1 MKPTPIL
8 LSVLMAWVAFAVD
21 ARVIVTQPPI
31 VSMNVPK
38 QAQTQAIALQKLAV
52 DVEILPVLA
61 QTQLTMTF
69 YNPNHRPLEGELVV
83 PLAEGQKITAM
94 ALDINGEMRA
104 AVPVPKAKG
113 QQVFEAVERRQVDPA
128 LLEQISGN
136 QFRLRVY
143 PIPAQGTRTV
153 SITVSQALSHQDGR
167 LVYQLPVR
175 FGKVGNAHIRVN
187 SSLNSAESFQL
198 PTGFQSEAKPN
209 GGFVAQAK
217 GMGQGLERVLTWQF
231 ATPKTTQVLWQNV
244 GNERYFLASIPVKNE
259 TYTRRPPLHLG
270 IVWDASLSRR
280 DADLSTQLAVLA
292 AYFKA
297 MPDADV
303 SVQILRGT
311 GSDDVRTYRIKQ
323 GDWAQLRKD
332 LTGVVYDGSSSL
344 AHMRPVKGTDEY
356 WVFSDGMDN
365 VFVQALADLQGARV
379 SVFNPQ
385 SVANHNALRQ
395 MAESHGGVYAPWH
408 DAQTAQ
414 RVLQQLWQEQPHITG
429 VTGDVE
435 EVVWPSVRGQDQ
447 VITLLGKM
455 KSGVAAPRLQVTLG
469 DAQGIQDIS
478 VPLTGQK
485 NAAVPVLWASA
496 AIDKWLSNGER
507 QHEDVLALG
516 KRFGVVSPETSLLV
530 LDDVADYVTHDIDPP
545 PSLQAE
551 YRRLQHQKQQ
561 QQQEVTLNQV
571 QQARSDWQAFGEWW
585 NTDFPK
591 NKPKPSKPEVNGQ
604 EAQLDM
610 ATAAAPMALS
620 RSRASTEAVA
630 ADAALEQDA
639 SVSKNKADA
648 DKQVSIAIQAY
659 QDNSPAVARV
669 RAADKASVY
678 AVYLEERAANLNN
691 PSFYLAASDA
701 LWEKGLPT
709 EAVRVASNLAEM
721 KLENR
726 YVLRLLG
733 QQFVQFKRPELAV
746 DVYRQVLRMAP
757 EEPQSYRDLALAE
770 AENGQYQAAA
780 EHLYTIIQ
788 KPWDGRF
795 GGIQLIAVDELNQ
808 LVAAH
813 KNQITTAQFDA
824 ALLHNRPVDMRVV
837 LTWDSDNSDM
847 DLWVTD
853 PNGEKVFY
861 GHQQSYQGGKI
872 SRDFTGGYGPEV
884 FWLKDPKAG
893 EYEIRAHFYGD
904 RQQIVTGPTTAH
916 VRLIRHWGKPN
927 QSEQIL
933 RVKMAQEREGHS
945 NQESVLIG
953 TFTVQ

>member
-1 MKPTPIL
+1 MKPSPIL
-8 LSVLMAWVAFAVD
+8 LSVLMAWAVFAVD
-21 ARVIVTQPPI
+21 ARVIVSQPPM

-38 QAQTQAIALQKLAV
+38 QAQTQAIVLQKLAV
-52 DVEILPVLA
+52 DVEVLPALA

-175 FGKVGNAHIRVN
+175 FGKVGNAHMRIN

-198 PTGFQSEAKPN
+198 PTGFQSVAQPN

-217 GMGQGLERVLTWQF
+217 GMSQGLERVLTWQF
-231 ATPKTTQVLWQNV
+231 AAPKTTQVLWQNV
-244 GNERYFLASIPVKNE
+244 GNERYFLANIPVKSD
-259 TYTRRPPLHLG
+259 TYTRRPPTHLG

-280 DADLSTQLAVLA
+280 DADLATQLAVLA

-297 MPDADV
+297 MPDTEV
-303 SVQILRGT
+303 SVQIVRGT

-323 GDWAQLRKD
+323 GDWTQLLKD

-344 AHMRPVKGTDEY
+344 AQMRPVKGTDEY

-385 SVANHNALRQ
+385 SVANHSVLRQ

-414 RVLQQLWQEQPHITG
+414 RVLQQLWQEQPHITA

-435 EVVWPSVRGQDQ
+435 EVVWPSARGQDQ
-447 VITLLGKM
+447 VMTLLGKM
-455 KSGVAAPRLQVTLG
+455 KNGVTAPRMQVSIG
-469 DAQGIQDIS
+469 DAQGPQVIS

-485 NAAVPVLWASA
+485 SSAIPALWASA
-496 AIDKWLSNGER
+496 TIDQWSANSER
-507 QHEDVLALG
+507 QHEEILALG

-545 PSLQAE
+545 PSLQAA
-551 YRRLQHQKQQ
+551 YQRLKQQKQQ

-591 NKPKPSKPEVNGQ
+591 NKPKPSKPEVNEQ
-604 EAQLDM
+604 VAQLDM
-610 ATAAAPMALS
+610 AIAAPSRPLS
-620 RSRASTEAVA
+620 RSRVSTEAVA
-630 ADAALEQDA
+630 ADAALEQDV
-639 SVSKNKADA
+639 SESKNKAGA

-669 RAADKASVY
+669 RSADKASAY
-678 AVYLEERAANLNN
+678 AVYVQERADNLNN

-701 LWEKGLPT
+701 LWDKGLST

-770 AENGQYQAAA
+770 AANGEYQAAA
-780 EHLYTIIQ
+780 EHLYAIIQ

-813 KNQITTAQFDA
+813 KNHINTAQFDA

-853 PNGEKVFY
+853 PNGEKVYY

-933 RVKMAQEREGHS
+933 RVKMAQEREGQS

>member
-1 MKPTPIL
+1 MKPSRL
-8 LSVLMAWVAFAVD
+8 FLSMLMAWAVCAAE
-21 ARVIVTQPPI
+21 ARVIDSRPP
-31 VSMNVPK
+31 VSMNLPK
-38 QAQTQAIALQKLAV
+38 QQNLQAIALQKLAV
-52 DVEILPVLA
+52 DVEVLPALA

-69 YNPNHRPLEGELVV
+69 HNPNHRPLEGELVV
-83 PLAEGQKITAM
+83 PLLEGQKITAM

-104 AVPVPKAKG
+104 AVPVPKAQG

-128 LLEQISGN
+128 LLEQVSGN

-153 SITVSQALSHQDGR
+153 SITISQALSPEDGR
-167 LVYQLPVR
+167 LRYRLPVR
-175 FGKVGNAHIRVN
+175 LGQVGMAQIRIN
-187 SSLNSAESFQL
+187 SRLNSADGFQI
-198 PTGFQSEAKPN
+198 PVGFQSTAKPD
-209 GGFVAQAK
+209 GGFTAQAK
-217 GMGQGLERVLTWQF
+217 WGGKGQARTVEWLF
-231 ATPKTTQVLWQNV
+231 AAPNTSQVLLQSA
-244 GNERYFLASIPVKNE
+244 GHERYFLANIPVKNE
-259 TYTRRPPLHLG
+259 AYTRSPPKHLG

-280 DADLSTQLAVLA
+280 DADVSSQLAVLA

-297 MPDADV
+297 MPDAEV

-311 GSDDVRTYRIKQ
+311 GSDDVRSYRIKQ
-323 GDWAQLRKD
+323 GDWTQLHSD
-332 LTGVVYDGSSSL
+332 LHGGVYDGSSSL
-344 AHMRPVKGTDEY
+344 SQMRPVNGTDEY

-365 VFVQALADLQGARV
+365 VFTQAWADLGGARV

-385 SVANHNALRQ
+385 SVANHSALRN
-395 MAESHGGVYAPWH
+395 MAESHGGTYSPWQ
-408 DAQTAQ
+408 DEPSAKQ
-414 RVLQQLWQEQPHITG
+414 VLQQLWQEQPHITG

-435 EVVWPSVRGQDQ
+435 AVVWPSARAQGN
-447 VITLLGKM
+447 VIMLLGKV
-455 KSGVAAPRLQVTLG
+455 KNGVTAPRLQVDLTDG
-469 DAQGIQDIS
+469 GGVQAIS
-478 VPLTGQK
+478 VPLVGQ
-485 NAAVPVLWASA
+485 NSDAVPVLWASA
-496 AIDKWLSNGER
+496 TLDKWSGEGER
-507 QHEDVLALG
+507 QYDAMLALG
-516 KRFGVVSPETSLLV
+516 KRFGVVSPATSLLV
-530 LDDVADYVTHDIDPP
+530 LDDVADYVQHDITPP
-545 PSLQAE
+545 ASLQAE
-551 YRRLQHQKQQ
+551 YQRLQQQKRHET
-561 QQQEVTLNQV
+561 QEKSRSQV
-571 QQARSDWQAFGEWW
+571 QQAVSDWQAFGTWW

-591 NKPKPSKPEVNGQ
+591 NKPKPVVNEQ
-604 EAQLDM
+604 EAQSEM
-610 ATAAAPMALS
+610 VETAAPMALS
-620 RSRASTEAVA
+620 RNREGAAMAVA
-630 ADAALEQDA
+630 ADAALEQDV
-639 SVSKNKADA
+639 SVSKSKADTG
-648 DKQVSIAIQAY
+648 KQVSIAIQAY

-669 RAADKASVY
+669 RAADKAAAY
-678 AVYLEERAANLNN
+678 AVYVQERAANLNN

-701 LWEKGLPT
+701 LWDKGLAT

-770 AENGQYQAAA
+770 AANGEYQAAA
-780 EHLYTIIQ
+780 EHLYAIIQ

-813 KNQITTAQFDA
+813 KNHINTAQFDA

-853 PNGEKVFY
+853 PNGEKVYY

-933 RVKMAQEREGHS
+933 RVKMAQEREGLS

>member
-1 MKPTPIL
+1 
-8 LSVLMAWVAFAVD
+8 MAWTVFAVD
-21 ARVIVTQPPI
+21 ARVIVSQPPM

-38 QAQTQAIALQKLAV
+38 QAQTQAIVLQKLAV
-52 DVEILPVLA
+52 DVEVLPALA

-69 YNPNHRPLEGELVV
+69 HNPNHRPLEGELVV

-104 AVPVPKAKG
+104 AMPVPKAKG
-113 QQVFEAVERRQVDPA
+113 QQVFEAVERRQIDPA

-153 SITVSQALSHQDGR
+153 SITVSQALAHQDGR

-175 FGKVGNAHIRVN
+175 FGKVGNAHIRIN
-187 SSLNSAESFQL
+187 SSLNSAESFQM
-198 PTGFQSEAKPN
+198 PTGFQSVAQPN

-217 GMGQGLERVLTWQF
+217 GMSQGLERVLTWQF
-231 ATPKTTQVLWQNV
+231 AAPKTTQVLWQNV
-244 GNERYFLASIPVKNE
+244 GNERFFLANIPVKSD
-259 TYTRRPPLHLG
+259 TYTRRPPTHLG

-280 DADLSTQLAVLA
+280 DADLATQLAVLA
-292 AYFKA
+292 EYFKA
-297 MPDADV
+297 MPDAEV
-303 SVQILRGT
+303 SVQIVRGT

-323 GDWAQLRKD
+323 GDWTQLRKD

-344 AHMRPVKGTDEY
+344 AQMRPVKGTDEY

-385 SVANHNALRQ
+385 SVANHSVLRQ
-395 MAESHGGVYAPWH
+395 MAENHGGVYAPWH

-414 RVLQQLWQEQPHITG
+414 RVLQQLWQEQPHITA

-447 VITLLGKM
+447 VMTLLGKM
-455 KSGVAAPRLQVTLG
+455 KSGVTAPRMQVSIG
-469 DAQGIQDIS
+469 DAQGPQVIS

-485 NAAVPVLWASA
+485 SSAIPALWASA
-496 AIDKWLSNGER
+496 TIDQWSANSER
-507 QHEDVLALG
+507 QHEEILALG

-545 PSLQAE
+545 PSLQAA
-551 YRRLQHQKQQ
+551 YQRLKQQKQQ

-591 NKPKPSKPEVNGQ
+591 NKPKPSKPEVNEQ
-604 EAQLDM
+604 VAQLDM
-610 ATAAAPMALS
+610 AIAAPSRPLS
-620 RSRASTEAVA
+620 RSRVSTEAVA
-630 ADAALEQDA
+630 ADAALEQDV
-639 SVSKNKADA
+639 SESKNKAGA

-669 RAADKASVY
+669 RSADKASAY
-678 AVYLEERAANLNN
+678 AVYVQERADNLNN

-701 LWEKGLPT
+701 LWDKGLST

-770 AENGQYQAAA
+770 AANGEYQAAA
-780 EHLYTIIQ
+780 EHLYAIIQ

-813 KNQITTAQFDA
+813 KNHINTIQFDA

-933 RVKMAQEREGHS
+933 RVKMAQEREGQS

>member
-1 MKPTPIL
+1 MKPSPIL
-8 LSVLMAWVAFAVD
+8 LSVLMAWTVFAVD
-21 ARVIVTQPPI
+21 ARVIVSQPPM

-38 QAQTQAIALQKLAV
+38 QAQTQAIVLQKLAV
-52 DVEILPVLA
+52 DVEVLPALA

-69 YNPNHRPLEGELVV
+69 HNPNHRPLEGELVV

-104 AVPVPKAKG
+104 AMPVPKAKG
-113 QQVFEAVERRQVDPA
+113 QQVFEAVERRQIDPA

-153 SITVSQALSHQDGR
+153 SITVSQALAHQDGR

-175 FGKVGNAHIRVN
+175 FGKVGNAHIRIN
-187 SSLNSAESFQL
+187 SSLNSAESFQM
-198 PTGFQSEAKPN
+198 PTGFQSVAQPN

-217 GMGQGLERVLTWQF
+217 GMSQGLERVLTWQF
-231 ATPKTTQVLWQNV
+231 AAPKTTQVLWQNV
-244 GNERYFLASIPVKNE
+244 GNERFFLANIPVKSD
-259 TYTRRPPLHLG
+259 TYTRRPPTHLG

-280 DADLSTQLAVLA
+280 DADLATQLAVLA

-297 MPDADV
+297 MPDTEV
-303 SVQILRGT
+303 SVQIVRGT

-323 GDWAQLRKD
+323 GDWTQLRKD
-332 LTGVVYDGSSSL
+332 LTGMVYDGSSSL

-385 SVANHNALRQ
+385 SVANHSVLRQ
-395 MAESHGGVYAPWH
+395 MAENHGGVYAPWH

-414 RVLQQLWQEQPHITG
+414 RVLQQLWQEQPHITA

-447 VITLLGKM
+447 VMTLLGKM
-455 KSGVAAPRLQVTLG
+455 KSGVTAPRMQVSIG
-469 DAQGIQDIS
+469 DAQGPQVIS

-485 NAAVPVLWASA
+485 SSAIPALWASA
-496 AIDKWLSNGER
+496 TIDQWSANSER
-507 QHEDVLALG
+507 QHEEILALG

-545 PSLQAE
+545 PSLQAA
-551 YRRLQHQKQQ
+551 YQRLKQQKQQ

-591 NKPKPSKPEVNGQ
+591 NKPKPSKPEVNEQ

-610 ATAAAPMALS
+610 AAAAPPLALS

-639 SVSKNKADA
+639 SVSKIKAGA
-648 DKQVSIAIQAY
+648 GKQVSIAIQAY
-659 QDNSPAVARV
+659 LDNSPAVARV

-678 AVYLEERAANLNN
+678 AVYLQERADNLNN

-701 LWEKGLPT
+701 LWEKGLAT

-726 YVLRLLG
+726 YLLRLLG

-770 AENGQYQAAA
+770 AANGEYQAAA
-780 EHLYTIIQ
+780 EHLYAIVQ

-813 KNQITTAQFDA
+813 KNHINTAQFDA

-853 PNGEKVFY
+853 PNGEKVYY
-861 GHQQSYQGGKI
+861 GHQQSHQGGKI

-933 RVKMAQEREGHS
+933 RVKMAQEREGLS

>member
-1 MKPTPIL
+1 MKPSPIL
-8 LSVLMAWVAFAVD
+8 LSVLMAWAVFAVD
-21 ARVIVTQPPI
+21 ARVIVSQPSM

-38 QAQTQAIALQKLAV
+38 QAQTQTIVLQKLAV

-175 FGKVGNAHIRVN
+175 FGKVGNAHIRIN
-187 SSLNSAESFQL
+187 SSLNSAESFQM
-198 PTGFQSEAKPN
+198 PAGFQSVAQAN

-217 GMGQGLERVLTWQF
+217 GMSQGLERVLTWQF
-231 ATPKTTQVLWQNV
+231 AAPKTTQVLWQNI
-244 GNERYFLASIPVKNE
+244 GNERYFLANIPVKSD
-259 TYTRRPPLHLG
+259 TYTRRPPTHLG

-280 DADLSTQLAVLA
+280 DADLATQLAVLA

-297 MPDADV
+297 MPDTEV
-303 SVQILRGT
+303 SVQIVRGT

-323 GDWAQLRKD
+323 GDWTQLRKD
-332 LTGVVYDGSSSL
+332 LTGMVYDGSSSL

-385 SVANHNALRQ
+385 SVANHSVLRQ
-395 MAESHGGVYAPWH
+395 MAESHGGMYASWH

-435 EVVWPSVRGQDQ
+435 EVVWPSARGQDQ
-447 VITLLGKM
+447 VMTLLGKM
-455 KSGVAAPRLQVTLG
+455 KSGVAAPRMQVSID
-469 DAQGIQDIS
+469 DAQGPQVIS
-478 VPLTGQK
+478 VPLAGQK
-485 NAAVPVLWASA
+485 SSAIPVLWASA
-496 AIDKWLSNGER
+496 TIDQWSANSER
-507 QHEDVLALG
+507 QHEEILALG

-545 PSLQAE
+545 PSLQAA
-551 YRRLQHQKQQ
+551 YHHLKQQKQQ
-561 QQQEVTLNQV
+561 QQQEITLNQV

-591 NKPKPSKPEVNGQ
+591 NKPKPSKPEVNEQ

-610 ATAAAPMALS
+610 AAAAAPLALS

-639 SVSKNKADA
+639 SVSKNKAGA
-648 DKQVSIAIQAY
+648 GKQVSIAIQAY

-678 AVYLEERAANLNN
+678 AVYLQERADNLNN

-813 KNQITTAQFDA
+813 KNQINTAQFDA

-933 RVKMAQEREGHS
+933 RVKMAQEREGQS

>member
-1 MKPTPIL
+1 
-8 LSVLMAWVAFAVD
+8 MAWAVFAVD
-21 ARVIVTQPPI
+21 ARVIVSQPPM

-52 DVEILPVLA
+52 DVEVLPALA

-175 FGKVGNAHIRVN
+175 FGKVGNAHIRIN
-187 SSLNSAESFQL
+187 SSLNSAESFQM
-198 PTGFQSEAKPN
+198 PTGFQSVAQPN

-217 GMGQGLERVLTWQF
+217 GMSQGLERVLTWQF
-231 ATPKTTQVLWQNV
+231 AAPKTTQVLWQNV
-244 GNERYFLASIPVKNE
+244 GNERYFLANIPVKSD
-259 TYTRRPPLHLG
+259 TYTRRPPAHLG

-280 DADLSTQLAVLA
+280 DADLATQLAVLA

-297 MPDADV
+297 MPDTEV
-303 SVQILRGT
+303 SVQIVRGT

-323 GDWAQLRKD
+323 GDWAQLNKD

-344 AHMRPVKGTDEY
+344 TQMRPVKGTDEY

-385 SVANHNALRQ
+385 SVANHSVLRQ
-395 MAESHGGVYAPWH
+395 MAENHGGAYAPWH

-414 RVLQQLWQEQPHITG
+414 RVLQQLWQEQPHITA

-435 EVVWPSVRGQDQ
+435 EVVWPSARGQDQ
-447 VITLLGKM
+447 VMTLLGKM
-455 KSGVAAPRLQVTLG
+455 KSGVAAPRMQVSIG
-469 DAQGIQDIS
+469 DAQGPQVIS

-485 NAAVPVLWASA
+485 SSAIPALWASA
-496 AIDKWLSNGER
+496 TIDQWSANSER
-507 QHEDVLALG
+507 QHEEILALG

-545 PSLQAE
+545 PSLQAA
-551 YRRLQHQKQQ
+551 YQRLKQQKQQ

-591 NKPKPSKPEVNGQ
+591 NKPKPSKPEVNEQ

-610 ATAAAPMALS
+610 AAAAAPLALS
-620 RSRASTEAVA
+620 RSRVSTEAVA
-630 ADAALEQDA
+630 ADAALEQDV
-639 SVSKNKADA
+639 SVSKNKAGA

-669 RAADKASVY
+669 RAADKASAY
-678 AVYLEERAANLNN
+678 AVYLQERADNLNN

-701 LWEKGLPT
+701 LWDKGLST

-770 AENGQYQAAA
+770 AANGEYQAAA
-780 EHLYTIIQ
+780 EHLYAIIQ

-813 KNQITTAQFDA
+813 KNHINTTQFDA

-884 FWLKDPKAG
+884 FWLKEPKAG

-933 RVKMAQEREGHS
+933 RVKMAQEREGQS

>member
-1 MKPTPIL
+1 MKPSRL
-8 LSVLMAWVAFAVD
+8 FLSMLMAWAVCSAE
-21 ARVIVTQPPI
+21 ARVIDSRPP
-31 VSMNVPK
+31 VSMNLPK
-38 QAQTQAIALQKLAV
+38 QQNLQAIALQKLAV
-52 DVEILPVLA
+52 EVDVLPALA

-69 YNPNHRPLEGELVV
+69 HNPNHRPLEGELVV
-83 PLAEGQKITAM
+83 PLLEGQKITAM

-104 AVPVPKAKG
+104 AVPVPKAQG

-128 LLEQISGN
+128 LLEQVSGN

-153 SITVSQALSHQDGR
+153 SITISQALSPEDGR
-167 LVYQLPVR
+167 LRYRLPVR
-175 FGKVGNAHIRVN
+175 LGQVGTAQIHIN
-187 SSLNSAESFQL
+187 SRLNSADGFQI
-198 PTGFQSEAKPN
+198 PVGFQSEARPG
-209 GGFVAQAK
+209 GGFTAQATWTHK
-217 GMGQGLERVLTWQF
+217 GQARTVEWLF
-231 ATPKTTQVLWQNV
+231 AAPNTTQVLLQSID
-244 GNERYFLASIPVKNE
+244 NERYFLANIPVKNE
-259 TYTRRPPLHLG
+259 AYTRSPPKHLG

-280 DADLSTQLAVLA
+280 DADVASQLAILA

-297 MPDADV
+297 MPDAEV

-311 GSDDVRTYRIKQ
+311 GSDDVRSYRIKR
-323 GDWAQLRKD
+323 GDWTQLRSD
-332 LTGVVYDGSSSL
+332 LNGVVYDGSSSL
-344 AHMRPVKGTDEY
+344 AQMRPVKGTDEY

-365 VFVQALADLQGARV
+365 VFTQAWADLGGARV

-385 SVANHNALRQ
+385 NVANHTALRN
-395 MAESHGGVYAPWH
+395 MAESHGGTYSPWQ
-408 DAQTAQ
+408 DEPSAKQ
-414 RVLQQLWQEQPHITG
+414 VLQQLWQEQPHITG

-435 EVVWPSVRGQDQ
+435 AVVWPSARAQGN
-447 VITLLGKM
+447 VITLLGKV
-455 KSGVAAPRLQVTLG
+455 KNGVTAPRLQVDLTDSG
-469 DAQGIQDIS
+469 GVQAIS
-478 VPLTGQK
+478 VPLVGQ
-485 NAAVPVLWASA
+485 NSDAVPVLWASA
-496 AIDKWLSNGER
+496 TLDKWSGEGER
-507 QHEDVLALG
+507 QHDAMLALG
-516 KRFGVVSPETSLLV
+516 KRFGVVSPATSLLV
-530 LDDVADYVTHDIDPP
+530 LDDVADYVQHDITPP
-545 PSLQAE
+545 ASLQAE
-551 YRRLQHQKQQ
+551 YQRLQQQKRHEA
-561 QQQEVTLNQV
+561 QEKSRSQV
-571 QQARSDWQAFGEWW
+571 QQAVSDWQAFGTWW
-585 NTDFPK
+585 DTDFPK
-591 NKPKPSKPEVNGQ
+591 NKPKPVPVVNEQ
-604 EAQLDM
+604 EAQSEM
-610 ATAAAPMALS
+610 VETAAPMALS
-620 RSRASTEAVA
+620 RSREGAAMAVA
-630 ADAALEQDA
+630 ADAALEQDV
-639 SVSKNKADA
+639 SVSKSKADTG
-648 DKQVSIAIQAY
+648 KQVSIAIQAY

-669 RAADKASVY
+669 RAADKAAAY
-678 AVYLEERAANLNN
+678 AVYVQERAANLNN

-701 LWEKGLPT
+701 LWDKGLAT

-770 AENGQYQAAA
+770 AANGEYQAAA
-780 EHLYTIIQ
+780 EHLYAIVQ

-813 KNQITTAQFDA
+813 KNHINTAQFDA

-853 PNGEKVFY
+853 PNGEKVYY

-933 RVKMAQEREGHS
+933 RVKMAQERENQS

>member
-1 MKPTPIL
+1 MKPSRL
-8 LSVLMAWVAFAVD
+8 FLSMLMAWAVCAAE
-21 ARVIVTQPPI
+21 ARVIDSRPP
-31 VSMNVPK
+31 VSMNLPK
-38 QAQTQAIALQKLAV
+38 QQNLQAIALQKLAV
-52 DVEILPVLA
+52 DVEVLPALA

-69 YNPNHRPLEGELVV
+69 HNPNHRPLEGELVV
-83 PLAEGQKITAM
+83 PLLEGQKITAM

-104 AVPVPKAKG
+104 AVPVPKAQG

-128 LLEQISGN
+128 LLEQVSGN

-153 SITVSQALSHQDGR
+153 SITISQALSPEDGR
-167 LVYQLPVR
+167 LRYRLPVR
-175 FGKVGNAHIRVN
+175 LGQVGTAQIRIN
-187 SSLNSAESFQL
+187 SRLNSADGFQI
-198 PTGFQSEAKPN
+198 PVGFQSTAKPD
-209 GGFVAQAK
+209 GGFTAQAK
-217 GMGQGLERVLTWQF
+217 WGGKGQARTVEWLF
-231 ATPKTTQVLWQNV
+231 AAPNTTQVLLQST
-244 GNERYFLASIPVKNE
+244 GHERYFLANIPVKNE
-259 TYTRRPPLHLG
+259 AYTRSPPKHLG

-280 DADLSTQLAVLA
+280 DADVATQLALLA

-297 MPDADV
+297 VPDAEV

-311 GSDDVRTYRIKQ
+311 GSDDVRSYRIKQ
-323 GDWAQLRKD
+323 GDWASLRSD
-332 LTGVVYDGSSSL
+332 LNGVVYDGSSSL
-344 AHMRPVKGTDEY
+344 AQMRPVKGTDEY

-365 VFVQALADLQGARV
+365 VFAQAWADLGGARV

-385 SVANHNALRQ
+385 SVANHTALRN
-395 MAESHGGVYAPWH
+395 MAESHGGTYMPWQ
-408 DAQTAQ
+408 DAHSAKQ
-414 RVLQQLWQEQPHITG
+414 VLQQLWQEQPHITG

-435 EVVWPSVRGQDQ
+435 AVVWPSARAQGN
-447 VITLLGKM
+447 VITLLGKV
-455 KSGVAAPRLQVTLG
+455 KSGVTAPRLQVDLTDG
-469 DAQGIQDIS
+469 GGVQAIS
-478 VPLTGQK
+478 VPLVGQ
-485 NAAVPVLWASA
+485 NSDAVPVLWASA
-496 AIDKWLSNGER
+496 TLDKWSGEGER
-507 QHEDVLALG
+507 QHDAMLDLG
-516 KRFGVVSPETSLLV
+516 KRFGVVSPATSLLV
-530 LDDVADYVTHDIDPP
+530 LDDVADYVQHDITPP
-545 PSLQAE
+545 ASLQAE
-551 YRRLQHQKQQ
+551 YQRLQQQKRHEA
-561 QQQEVTLNQV
+561 QEKSRSQV
-571 QQARSDWQAFGEWW
+571 QQAVSDWQAFGTWW

-591 NKPKPSKPEVNGQ
+591 NKPKPVVNEQ
-604 EAQLDM
+604 EAQSEM
-610 ATAAAPMALS
+610 VETAAPMALS
-620 RSRASTEAVA
+620 HSREGAAMA
-630 ADAALEQDA
+630 ADAALEQDV
-639 SVSKNKADA
+639 SVSKSKADTG
-648 DKQVSIAIQAY
+648 KQVSIAIQAY

-669 RAADKASVY
+669 RAADKAAAY
-678 AVYLEERAANLNN
+678 AVYVQERAANLNN

-701 LWEKGLPT
+701 LWDKGLAT

-770 AENGQYQAAA
+770 AANGEYQAAA
-780 EHLYTIIQ
+780 EHLYAIVQ

-813 KNQITTAQFDA
+813 KNHINTAQFDA

-853 PNGEKVFY
+853 PNGEKVYY

-933 RVKMAQEREGHS
+933 RVKMAQERENQS

>member
-1 MKPTPIL
+1 MKPSPIL
-8 LSVLMAWVAFAVD
+8 LSVLMAWAVFAVD
-21 ARVIVTQPPI
+21 ARVIVSQPPM

-38 QAQTQAIALQKLAV
+38 QAQTQAIVLQKLAV
-52 DVEILPVLA
+52 DVEVLPALA

-69 YNPNHRPLEGELVV
+69 HNPNHRPLEGELVV

-153 SITVSQALSHQDGR
+153 SITVSQALDHQDGR

-175 FGKVGNAHIRVN
+175 FGKVGNAHMRIN
-187 SSLNSAESFQL
+187 SSLNSAESFQI
-198 PTGFQSEAKPN
+198 PTGFQSVAQAN

-217 GMGQGLERVLTWQF
+217 GMNQGLERVLTWQF
-231 ATPKTTQVLWQNV
+231 AAPKTTQVLWQNV
-244 GNERYFLASIPVKNE
+244 GNERFFLANIPVKSD
-259 TYTRRPPLHLG
+259 TYTRRPPTHLG

-280 DADLSTQLAVLA
+280 DADLATQLAVLA

-297 MPDADV
+297 MPDTEV
-303 SVQILRGT
+303 SVQIVRGT

-323 GDWAQLRKD
+323 GDWTQLRKD

-344 AHMRPVKGTDEY
+344 AQMRPVKGTDEY

-365 VFVQALADLQGARV
+365 VFVQVLADLQGARV

-385 SVANHNALRQ
+385 SVANHTALRN
-395 MAESHGGVYAPWH
+395 MAESHGGTYILWQDEPSAK
-408 DAQTAQ
+408 Q
-414 RVLQQLWQEQPHITG
+414 VLQQLWQEQPHITA

-435 EVVWPSVRGQDQ
+435 EVVWPSAHGQDQ
-447 VITLLGKM
+447 VMTLLGKM
-455 KSGVAAPRLQVTLG
+455 KSGVAAPRMQVSID
-469 DAQGIQDIS
+469 DAQGPQVIS

-485 NAAVPVLWASA
+485 SSAIPVLWASA
-496 AIDKWLSNGER
+496 TIDQWSANSER
-507 QHEDVLALG
+507 QHEEILALG

-545 PSLQAE
+545 ASLQAA
-551 YRRLQHQKQQ
+551 YQRLKQQKQQ

-591 NKPKPSKPEVNGQ
+591 NKPKPSKPEVNEQ

-610 ATAAAPMALS
+610 AAAAAPLALS
-620 RSRASTEAVA
+620 RSRVSTEAVA
-630 ADAALEQDA
+630 ADATLEQDV
-639 SVSKNKADA
+639 SVSKNKAGA

-669 RAADKASVY
+669 RAADKASAY
-678 AVYLEERAANLNN
+678 AVYLQERADNLSN

-701 LWEKGLPT
+701 LWDKGLPT

-770 AENGQYQAAA
+770 AANGEYQAAA
-780 EHLYTIIQ
+780 EHLYAIIQ

-813 KNQITTAQFDA
+813 KNHINTAQFDA
-824 ALLHNRPVDMRVV
+824 ALLLNRPVGMRVV

-884 FWLKDPKAG
+884 FWLKEPKAG

-904 RQQIVTGPTTAH
+904 RQQIVTGPSTAH
-916 VRLIRHWGKPN
+916 IRLIRHWGKPN

-933 RVKMAQEREGHS
+933 RVKMAQEREGQS

>member
-1 MKPTPIL
+1 MKPSPIL
-8 LSVLMAWVAFAVD
+8 LSVLMAWTVFAVD
-21 ARVIVTQPPI
+21 ARVIVSQPPM

-38 QAQTQAIALQKLAV
+38 QAQTQAIVLQKLAV
-52 DVEILPVLA
+52 DVEVLPALA

-69 YNPNHRPLEGELVV
+69 HNPNHRPLEGELVV

-104 AVPVPKAKG
+104 AMPVPKAKG
-113 QQVFEAVERRQVDPA
+113 QQVFEAVERRQIDPA

-153 SITVSQALSHQDGR
+153 SITVSQALAHQDGR

-175 FGKVGNAHIRVN
+175 FGKVGNAHIRIN
-187 SSLNSAESFQL
+187 SSLNSAESFQM
-198 PTGFQSEAKPN
+198 PTGFQSVAQPN

-217 GMGQGLERVLTWQF
+217 GMSQGLERVLTWQF
-231 ATPKTTQVLWQNV
+231 AAPKTTQVLWQNV
-244 GNERYFLASIPVKNE
+244 GNERFFLANIPVKSD
-259 TYTRRPPLHLG
+259 TYTRRPPTHLG

-280 DADLSTQLAVLA
+280 DADLATQLAVLA
-292 AYFKA
+292 EYFKA
-297 MPDADV
+297 MPDAEV
-303 SVQILRGT
+303 SVQIVRGT

-323 GDWAQLRKD
+323 GDWTQLRKD

-344 AHMRPVKGTDEY
+344 AQMRPVKGTDEY

-385 SVANHNALRQ
+385 SVANHSVLRQ
-395 MAESHGGVYAPWH
+395 MAENHGGVYAPWH

-414 RVLQQLWQEQPHITG
+414 RVLQQLWQEQPHITA

-447 VITLLGKM
+447 VMTLLGKM
-455 KSGVAAPRLQVTLG
+455 KSGVTAPRMQVSIG
-469 DAQGIQDIS
+469 DAQGPQVIS

-485 NAAVPVLWASA
+485 SSAIPALWASA
-496 AIDKWLSNGER
+496 TIDQWSANSER
-507 QHEDVLALG
+507 QHEEILALG

-545 PSLQAE
+545 PSLQAA
-551 YRRLQHQKQQ
+551 YQRLKQQKQQ

-591 NKPKPSKPEVNGQ
+591 NKPKPSKPEVNEQ

-610 ATAAAPMALS
+610 AIAAPSRPLS
-620 RSRASTEAVA
+620 RSRVSTEAVA
-630 ADAALEQDA
+630 ADAALEQDV
-639 SVSKNKADA
+639 SVSKNKAGA

-669 RAADKASVY
+669 RSADKASAY
-678 AVYLEERAANLNN
+678 AVYVQERADNLNN

-701 LWEKGLPT
+701 LWDKGLST

-733 QQFVQFKRPELAV
+733 QQFVQFRRPELAV
-746 DVYRQVLRMAP
+746 DVYRQVLHMAP

-780 EHLYTIIQ
+780 DHLYAIIQ

-813 KNQITTAQFDA
+813 KNHINTAQFDA

-884 FWLKDPKAG
+884 FWLKEPKAG

-933 RVKMAQEREGHS
+933 RVKMAQEREGQS